1 MNHMTE
7 AQLRQSLVTPEAIR
21 TLVTISNLLRKA
33 SREAWELSFK
43 NVGDVEATM
52 LAADADSVHGDALT
66 LLLPLGADLGED
78 TERVPTGQNPQEL
91 VRRAE
96 QLSRDHWIHEFPAG
110 TSRVVIGLLDLK
122 RNYCRE

>member
-7 AQLRQSLVTPEAIR
+7 GQLRQSLVTPQAIQ

-43 NVGDVEATM
+43 DVGNVEATM
-52 LAADADSVHGDALT
+52 LAADADSVHADALT
-66 LLLPLGADLGED
+66 LLLPLGVDLGED
-78 TERVPTGQNPQEL
+78 TERDPTGQDPQGL

-96 QLSRDHWIHEFPAG
+96 QLSRDHRILEFPAG